1 MNYQFLFFDLDHTL
15 WDYDKSAR
23 ETLRELYEGYQL
35 QDKVAFDAEALQE
48 KFFEVNYQLWAD
60 YNIGKI
66 DSEYLRTQRFVRI
79 FEELGTDKSLIP
91 ANFTYEYVNG
101 CPQKPHVIDGAFELL
116 DHLQDRFSLHIITNG
131 FEDVQHVKLEKSGLR
146 KYFDEVVTSE
156 RAGGKKPG
164 KEIFEFAM
172 KVSKAQQQ
180 NSLMIGDNIQ
190 TDILG
195 AKGVGI
201 GQVYYNPEKVA
212 HTEELTFEISHLS
225 ELKSIL

>member
-1 MNYQFLFFDLDHTL
+1 MNYKYLFFDLDHTL

-23 ETLRELYEGYQL
+23 ETLRDLFEAYQL
-35 QDKVAFDAEALQE
+35 EQKVAFGIGELQE

-79 FEELGTDKSLIP
+79 FEELGEDKSLIP
-91 ANFTYEYVNG
+91 ANFTTEYVNG
-101 CPQKPHVIDGAFELL
+101 CPQKPYVIDGAFDLL
-116 DHLQDRFSLHIITNG
+116 EHLRDRFSLHIITNG

-164 KEIFEFAM
+164 KEIFEFAL
-172 KVSKAQQQ
+172 KVSKASHQH
-180 NSLMIGDNIQ
+180 SLMIGDNIH
-190 TDILG
+190 TDIMG
-195 AKGVGI
+195 AKGAGI
-201 GQVYYNPEKVA
+201 GQVYYNPLKEV
-212 HTEELTFEISHLS
+212 HQEVLTYEISHLS
-225 ELKSIL
+225 ELKSVL